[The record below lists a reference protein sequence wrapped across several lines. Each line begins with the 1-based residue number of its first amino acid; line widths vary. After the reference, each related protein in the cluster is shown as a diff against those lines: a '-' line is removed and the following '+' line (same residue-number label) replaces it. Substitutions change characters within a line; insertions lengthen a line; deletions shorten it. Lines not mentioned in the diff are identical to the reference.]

1 MKEAR
6 PPLLRWVVSALAIVV
21 FLAGCSDA
29 DGAPPTGAAVSTTTT
44 VAPTT
49 ATLWTTTPS
58 TAAPPEATSTQPP
71 TDLERCLR
79 RAVFENPAASPYVL
93 PYPPG
98 EGYTIIQSYCNDD
111 GSHESQLAYDFA
123 MPLGS
128 LVVAARGGVVVEVKE
143 DVPNDEYSRFLNQVL
158 IRHDDGTVGFYAH
171 LQHLGALVEVGD
183 EVDQGDE
190 IGLSGATGRTG
201 GPVLHFGVFSTWPP
215 LEGRDEPVVFRNADG
230 PTDKRGG
237 LRQGS
242 FYRATPAP

>member
-1 MKEAR
+1 MNR
-6 PPLLRWVVSALAIVV
+6 TRHITRL
-21 FLAGCSDA
+21 LAGAVVLLAALGACGDA
-29 DGAPPTGAAVSTTTT
+29 AEPVRPATSTLPTSTTVATTVASSTTTKP
-44 VAPTT
+44 VV
-49 ATLWTTTPS
+49 TTTTRRS
-58 TAAPPEATSTQPP
+58 AA
-71 TDLERCLR
+71 DRCLD
-79 RAVFENPAASPYVL
+79 RAEFGDPADSPYVL
-93 PYPPG
+93 PFPPG
-98 EGYTIIQSYCNDD
+98 DGYSIIQSYCNDD